1 MPVSREYLQ
10 EDIVPVRFKGQI
22 DVDIRDSQPDWTPF
36 EPPKAPADAPNV
48 LYIVLDDVGFSAMSC
63 YGGPIETPNIDRI
76 AANGVRFTQWHTTAL
91 CSPTRSCLLNGR
103 NHTRNSM
110 ACITEAAIGFPNAS
124 GTIPPENGMLS
135 EILGE
140 LGWNTYM
147 VGKWHLC
154 PTDEMNLAATR
165 RNWPSGRGF
174 ERWYGF
180 LGAETNQWYPDLVY
194 DNHPVEPPRTPE
206 EGYHLTDDLTDKAI
220 EFIKDA
226 KAIAPEKP
234 FFLYYAL
241 GACHAPHHAPKEWIK
256 KFTGRF
262 DVGYEAMREHTLA
275 RQRELGLVPAEVE
288 LPPVNPIG
296 TPDTRSGPDNLPFP
310 ELDYTRPWDSLN
322 DDERRLFSR
331 MAEVYAGF
339 LAHADHHIGRLLD
352 YLEQND
358 QLENTLVVVVSDNGA
373 SGEGGPNGSVN
384 EMKFANG
391 VPDDLEENLAKLD
404 ELGGTRTYNHYPNGW
419 AMAFNTPFKMW
430 KRYEFNGG
438 TADPCIISWPAGT
451 TVRGEIR
458 DQYHHAI
465 DIVPTILDVL
475 GVEAPETIKGHTQ
488 TPFDG
493 VSMRDSLDDASA
505 TSARRTQFYA
515 MLGSRSIWHDG
526 WKAVTTHPT
535 LAGWSHFN
543 DDEWELYHTDVDRSE
558 LNNLASEQPDKVR
571 ELVNIW
577 FSEAGA
583 NGAFPLDDR
592 SAVEILTTP
601 RPQLTAPRNR
611 YVYYPN
617 TAPVSEWQAVNT
629 RNRSFVIGA
638 LVDIP
643 APGAEGVLFALGA
656 RFGGHALYV
665 RDNRLHYV
673 NSFVGA
679 VEQKIVGT
687 GDIPTGENLILSA
700 AFEKDGME
708 PDGAVGTLTL
718 YHGDRMVGE
727 GRIKTQLGAFA
738 IAGSGLYVGRHGG
751 EPVTDDYPGEPP
763 YRFTGG
769 TINRV
774 AIDVSGEPY
783 MDLEREAALMLM
795 RE

>member
-1 MPVSREYLQ
+1 MPVPFRGK
-10 EDIVPVRFKGQI
+10 VN
-22 DVDIRDSQPDWTPF
+22 VDIRDSEPDWTPF
-36 EPPKAPADAPNV
+36 EPPKAPEGAPNV
-48 LYIVLDDVGFSAMSC
+48 VYIVLDDVGFSAMSS
-63 YGGPIETPNIDRI
+63 YGGPIETPNIDAI
-76 AANGVRFTQWHTTAL
+76 ASRGVRFTQWHTTAL
-91 CSPTRSCLLNGR
+91 CSPTRSCLLTGR

-124 GTIPPENGMLS
+124 GTIPPENGMLP

-140 LGWNTYM
+140 RGWNTYM

-194 DNHPVEPPRTPE
+194 DNHPVDQPRSPE

-226 KAIAPEKP
+226 KSIAGEKP
-234 FFLYYAL
+234 FFLYYAP
-241 GACHAPHHAPKEWIK
+241 GACHAPHHAPKEWIE
-256 KFTGRF
+256 KFAGRF
-262 DVGYEAMREHTLA
+262 DQGYEVMREQTLA
-275 RQRELGLVPAEVE
+275 RQKELGLVPADTE

-296 TPDTRSGPDNLPFP
+296 TPQTRTGPDGQPFP
-310 ELDYTRPWDSLN
+310 ELDYTRPWDTLN
-322 DDERRLFSR
+322 DDEKRLFAR

-339 LAHADHHIGRLLD
+339 LGHVDHHIGRLLA
-352 YLEQND
+352 YLEQTE
-358 QLENTLVVVVSDNGA
+358 QLENTMVVVVSDNGA

-391 VPDDLEENLAKLD
+391 IPDDLAENLAKLD
-404 ELGGTRTYNHYPNGW
+404 DLGGTKTYNHYPNGW

-438 TADPCIISWPAGT
+438 TADPCIISWPMGSSA
-451 TVRGEIR
+451 RGEIR
-458 DQYHHAI
+458 HQYHHAI
-465 DIVPTILDVL
+465 DIAPTILDIL
-475 GVEAPETIKGHTQ
+475 GVDAPETIKGHTQ
-488 TPFDG
+488 SAFDG
-493 VSMRDSLDDASA
+493 ISMRASVEDASA
-505 TSARRTQFYA
+505 ESGRKTQFYS
-515 MLGSRSIWHDG
+515 MLGSRSIWHEG

-535 LAGWSHFN
+535 VSGWANF
-543 DDEWELYHTDVDRSE
+543 DADEWELYHVDVDRSE
-558 LNNLASEQPDKVR
+558 INNLAAEQPQKLR
-571 ELVNIW
+571 ELVNLW
-577 FSEAGA
+577 FAEAGA
-583 NGAFPLDDR
+583 NNAFPLDDR
-592 SAVEILTTP
+592 SALEILTTP
-601 RPQLTAPRNR
+601 RPQLSAPKDR
-611 YVYYPN
+611 YVYYPD
-617 TAPVSEWQAVNT
+617 TAAVSEWQAVNT
-629 RNRSFVIGA
+629 RGRSFVIGA

-643 APGAEGVLFALGA
+643 EPGAEGVLFAMGA

-665 RDNRLHYV
+665 KDNRLHYV

-679 VEQKIVGT
+679 LEQQVVGT
-687 GDIPTGENLILSA
+687 TDIPTGGNLILSA
-700 AFEKDGME
+700 SFEKEGMDAE
-708 PDGAVGTLTL
+708 AASGTLSL
-718 YHGDRMVGE
+718 YHGDEKVGE
-727 GRIKTQLGAFA
+727 GHIKTQLGAFA
-738 IAGSGLYVGRHGG
+738 IAGSGLYIGRHNG
-751 EPVTDDYPGEPP
+751 EPITDDYPGESPHT
-763 YRFTGG
+763 FTGG

>member
-1 MPVSREYLQ
+1 MPEPFRGS
-10 EDIVPVRFKGQI
+10 IN
-22 DVDIRDSQPDWTPF
+22 VDIRDSEPDWSPF
-36 EPPKAPADAPNV
+36 EPVRAPDGVPNMV
-48 LYIVLDDVGFSAMSC
+48 YIVLDDVGFSAMSC

-76 AANGVRFTQWHTTAL
+76 AAAGVRYTQWHTTAL
-91 CSPTRSCLLNGR
+91 CSPTRSCLLTGR

-140 LGWNTYM
+140 RGWNTYM

-154 PTDEMNLAATR
+154 PTDEMNLASTR

-194 DNHPVEPPRTPE
+194 DNHLVDQPRSPE
-206 EGYHLTDDLTDKAI
+206 EGYHLTDDLTDKAL
-220 EFIKDA
+220 EFINDA

-234 FFLYYAL
+234 FFLYYAP
-241 GACHAPHHAPKEWIK
+241 GACHAPHHAPKEWID
-256 KFTGRF
+256 KFKGRF
-262 DVGYEAMREHTLA
+262 DEGYEAIREQTLT
-275 RQRELGLVPAEVE
+275 RQKEMGLIPADTEVP
-288 LPPVNPIG
+288 PINPIG
-296 TPDTRSGPDNLPFP
+296 TPESRTGPDGQPFP
-310 ELDYTRPWDSLN
+310 PLDYTRPWASLN
-322 DDERRLFSR
+322 PDERRLFAR

-339 LAHADHHIGRLLD
+339 LAHADHHIGRLLAH
-352 YLEQND
+352 LEQSGELD
-358 QLENTLVVVVSDNGA
+358 NTLIVLVSDNGA

-391 VPDDLEENLAKLD
+391 IPDDLAQNLAQID
-404 ELGGTRTYNHYPNGW
+404 ELGGPRTYNHYPTGW

-438 TADPCIISWPAGT
+438 TCDPCIISWPAGT
-451 TVRGEIR
+451 KVRGEIR
-458 DQYHHAI
+458 DQYHHAV

-475 GVEAPETIKGHTQ
+475 GVVAPETIKGHVQ
-488 TPFDG
+488 SAFDG
-493 VSMRDSLDDASA
+493 VSMRASLDDPAAPSK
-505 TSARRTQFYA
+505 RKTQFYS
-515 MLGSRSIWHDG
+515 MLGSRSIWHEG

-535 LAGWSHFN
+535 IAGWGHFN
-543 DDEWELYHTDVDRSE
+543 DDDWELYHTDVDRAE
-558 LNNLASEQPDKVR
+558 LANLAAERPEKVR

-592 SAVEILTTP
+592 SAVEIMNTP
-601 RPQLTAPRNR
+601 RPQLTAARSR
-611 YVYYPN
+611 YVYRPDV
-617 TAPVSEWQAVNT
+617 APVPEWLAVNT
-629 RNRSFVIGA
+629 RGRSFVIGA

-643 APGAEGVLFALGA
+643 APGAEGVLFAIGS

-665 RDNRLHYV
+665 KNNRLHYV
-673 NSFVGA
+673 NSFVGSE
-679 VEQKIVGT
+679 EQSVAG
-687 GDIPTGENLILSA
+687 GEDIPTGHNVLLSASFEQESQQPDRTTGILS
-700 AFEKDGME
+700 
-708 PDGAVGTLTL
+708 L
-718 YHGDRMVGE
+718 YHADKKVGE
-727 GRIKTQLGAFA
+727 TRIKTQLGAFA
-738 IAGSGLYVGRHGG
+738 VAGAGLYVGRHNG
-751 EPVTDDYPGEPP
+751 EPVTDDYPGHAP

-769 TINRV
+769 TIDRV
-774 AIDVSGEPY
+774 AVDVSGEPFI
-783 MDLEREAALMLM
+783 DLEREAALMLM

>member
-1 MPVSREYLQ
+1 MPAPFR
-10 EDIVPVRFKGQI
+10 GQI
-22 DVDIRDSQPDWTPF
+22 NVDIRDSQPDWTPF
-36 EPPKAPADAPNV
+36 EPPRAPDRAPNV

-234 FFLYYAL
+234 FFLYYAP
-241 GACHAPHHAPKEWIK
+241 GACHAPHHAPKEWIE

-262 DVGYEAMREHTLA
+262 DMGYEEMREQTLA
-275 RQRELGLVPAEVE
+275 RQKGLGLVPAEVE
-288 LPPVNPIG
+288 LPPLNPIG
-296 TPDTRSGPDNLPFP
+296 TPETRTGPDNLPFP
-310 ELDYTRPWDSLN
+310 ELDFTRPWDSLN

-339 LAHADHHIGRLLD
+339 LAHADHHVGRLLD
-352 YLEQND
+352 FLEQND
-358 QLENTLVVVVSDNGA
+358 QLENTLIVVVSDNGA

-391 VPDDLEENLAKLD
+391 VPDDLEENLAKLE
-404 ELGGTRTYNHYPNGW
+404 ELGGPTTYNHYPNGW

-438 TADPCIISWPAGT
+438 TADPCIISWPSGT
-451 TVRGEIR
+451 KARGEIR

-488 TPFDG
+488 TSFDG
-493 VSMRDSLDDASA
+493 VSMGGSLDDASVSS
-505 TSARRTQFYA
+505 TRRTQFYS
-515 MLGSRSIWHDG
+515 MLGSRSIWHEG

-535 LAGWSHFN
+535 IAGWGHYN
-543 DDEWELYHTDVDRSE
+543 DDEWELYHTDVDRAE
-558 LNNLASEQPDKVR
+558 VNNLAAEQPEKVR

-577 FSEAGA
+577 FAEAGA

-592 SAVEILTTP
+592 SPVEILTTE
-601 RPQLTAPRNR
+601 RPQLTAPRSR
-611 YVYYPN
+611 YVYFPDP
-617 TAPVSEWQAVNT
+617 APVSEWQAVNT

-643 APGAEGVLFALGA
+643 GPGAEGVLFAIGS

-665 RDNRLHYV
+665 KDNRLRYV

-679 VEQKIVGT
+679 VEQKIDAT
-687 GDIPTGENLILSA
+687 EDIPTGENLILSA
-700 AFEKDGME
+700 SFEKDGM
-708 PDGAVGTLTL
+708 DASGAVGTLTL
-718 YHGDRMVGE
+718 YHGDRKVGE

-774 AIDVSGEPY
+774 AIDVSGDPY
-783 MDLEREAALMLM
+783 VDLEREAALMLM